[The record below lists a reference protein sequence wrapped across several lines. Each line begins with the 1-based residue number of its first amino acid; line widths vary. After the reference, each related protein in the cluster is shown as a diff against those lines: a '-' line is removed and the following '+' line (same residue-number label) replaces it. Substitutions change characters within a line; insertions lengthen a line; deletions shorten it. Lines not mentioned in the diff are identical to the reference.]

1 MIRKPVVAGTFY
13 PADENDLKEA
23 IKESFLSK
31 FGFGKI
37 PELGNEKLK
46 GIIVPHAGYTYSGP
60 CASHAYAQ
68 LPKNAKTFVILAT
81 NHTGIGE
88 QIAVS
93 EDDQWE
99 TPLGSININKTLV
112 KQIVEECEF
121 AKLDETG
128 HKYEHS
134 GEVQLPFLQFL
145 YKDFSIVPI
154 TISHTTQ
161 INQLKSL
168 ANTLSKLDVVIIASS
183 DFTHY
188 GSSYGFTPFHGT
200 DEEIKK
206 KIYSLD
212 KDIISA
218 IENLDI
224 ESFISK
230 ASKSTVCG
238 VGPISLLMLLS
249 KKAELLKYYT
259 SGDVI
264 RDYDTAVGYAA
275 MVLK

>member
-1 MIRKPVVAGTFY
+1 MIRRPVVAGKFY
-13 PADENDLKEA
+13 PADKNSLKEA

-31 FGFGKI
+31 LGFGKI
-37 PELGNEKLK
+37 PELGNEKLR

-68 LPKNAKTFVILAT
+68 LPKDAKTFVILST
-81 NHTGIGE
+81 NHTGMGE
-88 QIAVS
+88 QIAIS
-93 EDDQWE
+93 EADQWE
-99 TPLGSININKTLV
+99 TPLGSVNINKELIKKITE
-112 KQIVEECEF
+112 KCEF

-128 HKYEHS
+128 HRYEHS

-154 TISHTTQ
+154 TISHTTP

-168 ANTLSKLDVVIIASS
+168 ANTLSKLDVVVIASS

-200 DEEIKK
+200 DDEIKK

-212 KDIISA
+212 KGIISS
-218 IENLDI
+218 IQDLDI

-238 VGPISLLMLLS
+238 VGPISLLILLS

-259 SGDVI
+259 SGDI
-264 RDYDTAVGYAA
+264 SGDYNTAVGYAA